1 MSGLSHI
8 ICYSV
13 NFLLIGLLVWLLVRK
28 KKFKNKENEELFRI
42 LLKNVPLPIFYKSSD
57 GKYLGCNEEFEKFIG
72 RTESEIVGKTV
83 YNLSPEEIADKYFE
97 KDKQLFESGESQI
110 YEWKAVDKEGSEHS
124 VVFHK
129 AALKDLLGNVTG
141 LIGVIVDVTVVKEYE
156 KKLQLKQ
163 MELERSNNDLEQ
175 FAHTV
180 SHDLQ
185 EPLRMVSSFT
195 DLLLKKHSDKLN
207 EEAKSYINFAIDGAK
222 RMQSQIQGLLTYSRV
237 STRSNP
243 FDRIS
248 LNEVLKEAL
257 MNLSV
262 TVKESGARIESED
275 LPVVFGDRY
284 QLVSVFQNLIGNAIK
299 FGKAGVIPEINIF
312 TRDTGASDEIEISV
326 SDNGIGILEKDI
338 DKIFLIFHRLHSQD
352 KYPGTG
358 IGLAVVKK
366 IIAKHGGEIHVDSV
380 MNKGS
385 KFVFSLKKGQI

>member
-1 MSGLSHI
+1 
-8 ICYSV
+8 
-13 NFLLIGLLVWLLVRK
+13 
-28 KKFKNKENEELFRI
+28 
-42 LLKNVPLPIFYKSSD
+42 
-57 GKYLGCNEEFEKFIG
+57 
-72 RTESEIVGKTV
+72 
-83 YNLSPEEIADKYFE
+83 
-97 KDKQLFESGESQI
+97 
-110 YEWKAVDKEGSEHS
+110 
-124 VVFHK
+124 
-129 AALKDLLGNVTG
+129 
-141 LIGVIVDVTVVKEYE
+141 
-156 KKLQLKQ
+156 

-312 TRDTGASDEIEISV
+312 TRDTGASDDIEISV

-366 IIAKHGGEIHVDSV
+366 IIEKHGGEIHVDSV